1 MPGASHAAM
10 LGTEAGQ
17 GLGCLEGLFLL
28 GSQLVLRERH
38 STVTGWTWSARHFLP
53 PSVPESVSFLATS
66 AWVNCHLLQEVLPDS
81 PS

>member
-1 MPGASHAAM
+1 MPGTSHAAV

-17 GLGCLEGLFLL
+17 GLGCQEGLFLL

-38 STVTGWTWSARHFLP
+38 STVTGWTRSARQFLP
-53 PSVPESVSFLATS
+53 ASVPESVSFLAIS
-66 AWVNCHLLQEVLPDS
+66 AWLNCHLLQEVLPDS